1 MLRKQ
6 QNCDKIKNKTLKTKI
21 MIITKGAT
29 VFIAVE
35 TETTITAVIATVT
48 ASAAI
53 TTTTTT
59 TTTTA
64 AAATDHTY

>member
-6 QNCDKIKNKTLKTKI
+6 QNCNRIKNKTLKTKI
-21 MIITKGAT
+21 RIITKGAT

-48 ASAAI
+48 APAAI

-59 TTTTA
+59 TA
-64 AAATDHTY
+64 APATDHTY